1 MSPCQGSAA
10 QVAYRK
16 KSADAAQGCAR
27 LKWRASGRCGGGQTA
42 RAGAC
47 LGRAFSGDSGDDR
60 GAFRAQT
67 EAIRNHPSLSVA
79 EKETAIINL
88 NGDAHWL
95 GVDAQNRVVLPQ
107 ELVQWLELQRDV
119 VQFSTGSVVLLWH
132 PDEWQ
137 RWKEV
142 DAAWQP
148 PQPPEDVP
156 GVLLL

>member
-1 MSPCQGSAA
+1 MAGERGVGRLSPKNQLTLRKDARALGGLRQGDVVVAKRHWSTHAA
-10 QVAYRK
+10 GDRFQTIAVMTE
-16 KSADAAQGCAR
+16 AR
-27 LKWRASGRCGGGQTA
+27 LEE
-42 RAGAC
+42 
-47 LGRAFSGDSGDDR
+47 
-60 GAFRAQT
+60 QT
-67 EAIRNHPSLSVA
+67 EAIRNHPTLSVA

-107 ELVQWLELQRDV
+107 DLRQWLNLERDV

-137 RWKEV
+137 RWKTV
-142 DAAWQP
+142 DEAWQP
-148 PQPPEDVP
+148 PQPPTDAP

>member
-1 MSPCQGSAA
+1 MPGERGAGRLSQKNQLTLRKDARALNGVRQGDVV
-10 QVAYRK
+10 VAKRHAPVHA
-16 KSADAAQGCAR
+16 SGECFQAIAVMTEAR
-27 LKWRASGRCGGGQTA
+27 LEE
-42 RAGAC
+42 
-47 LGRAFSGDSGDDR
+47 
-60 GAFRAQT
+60 QT
-67 EAIRNHPSLSVA
+67 EAIRLHPTLSVA

-107 ELVQWLELQRDV
+107 ELVQWLHLQRDV

-137 RWKEV
+137 RWKAV